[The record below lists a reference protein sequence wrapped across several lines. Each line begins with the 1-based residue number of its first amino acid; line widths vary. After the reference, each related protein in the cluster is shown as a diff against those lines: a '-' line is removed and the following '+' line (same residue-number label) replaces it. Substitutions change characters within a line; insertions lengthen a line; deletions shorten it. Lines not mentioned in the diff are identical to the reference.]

1 MRGVMISQPLEEEV
15 VTAIEQAFVDHQV
28 LLFRGDDLDARALVK
43 FSEHFGT
50 LRPHIQKAFRH
61 PDAPEVVFN
70 RNVDENGNFDETGA
84 RRGVTEILREGW
96 HSDLTYEKEPAKA
109 TIVHAL
115 EIPTTGGN
123 TFFASAH
130 RAYEDMPQ
138 ALKQR
143 VDGLRVEFALGQNRR
158 NQKTM
163 ILSRQ
168 LTDTD
173 KAADA
178 VSHPVICRH
187 PVSGRPAI
195 FANPVIAT
203 RILGVNEDESEA
215 ILSELFDW
223 LDRPEYRWEHEWR
236 IGDTLMWENRGGLM
250 HTGRLDYMPGERRVM
265 IRTTVGRS
273 PIEAYEMATN
283 DLIGDKAQR

>member
-1 MRGVMISQPLEEEV
+1 MISQPLEEEV

-43 FSEHFGT
+43 FSRHFGT
-50 LRPHIQKAFRH
+50 LRPHIQKAFHH
-61 PDAPEVVFN
+61 PDTPEVVFN
-70 RNVDENGNFDETGA
+70 RNVNEDGSFNETGA

-115 EIPTTGGN
+115 EIPSTGGN
-123 TFFASAH
+123 TCFASAH
-130 RAYEDMPQ
+130 RAYDDMPE
-138 ALKQR
+138 ALKRR
-143 VDGLRVEFALGQNRR
+143 VADLRVEFSLGR
-158 NQKTM
+158 NSNPNTR
-163 ILSRQ
+163 IVSRQ
-168 LTDTD
+168 LT
-173 KAADA
+173 AADMAAEA

-195 FANPVIAT
+195 FVNPVIAT
-203 RILGVNEDESEA
+203 RILGVDEDESDD
-215 ILSELFDW
+215 ILGELFDR

-236 IGDTLMWENRGGLM
+236 VGDTLMWENRGGLM
-250 HTGRLDYMPGERRVM
+250 HTGRLDYPPSERRVM

-273 PIEAYEMATN
+273 AIESYEPA
-283 DLIGDKAQR
+283 A